1 MLDRFSDRIDELEAA
16 VREIAIEI
24 TTGTFVEKLP
34 PEKVWE
40 KTGDRLNLVSE
51 LIKEL
56 REYLFILK
64 PEQVPTIQRQVT
76 GMYERLDRFR
86 EAMTEDTAATMEAS
100 QVSIDELRQTLVEIS
115 DFVSMCRAIKAE
127 PSEVINAILTLREEK
142 TDTHPVSQT
151 RMKRLGE
158 LVKEAQASHKEMSE
172 VSSTMETRLEAL
184 RSEYED
190 LLVSLRKKDEES

>member
-24 TTGTFVEKLP
+24 TTGTFVERLP

-40 KTGDRLNLVSE
+40 KTGGRISLVSE

-64 PEQVPTIQRQVT
+64 PEQVPTIQRHVA

-86 EAMTEDTAATMEAS
+86 EAMTEDSAATMEAS

-115 DFVSMCRAIKAE
+115 DFVSMCRTIKAE
-127 PSEVINAILTLREEK
+127 PSEVISAILSLREEK
-142 TDTHPVSQT
+142 TDTQPISQAKV
-151 RMKRLGE
+151 KRLGD
-158 LVKEAQASHKEMSE
+158 LVKEAQASYREMSD
-172 VSSTMETRLEAL
+172 VSSKMETRLEAL

-190 LLVSLRKKDEES
+190 LLISLRKKEEES